1 MYVYIYIYMYTHRY
15 VYIYIYTYICIYL
28 YVYIYI
34 YIYIPLR
41 SRAPQ
46 RIPPQ
51 SLHETDA
58 HDCPEPIG
66 LEPMSSF
73 RRNYSRYSAE
83 DTLDTLDS
91 LDTLDCYA
99 VVDTLQKGVQWIGG
113 AVDWGSII

>member
-1 MYVYIYIYMYTHRY
+1 M
-15 VYIYIYTYICIYL
+15 CI
-28 YVYIYI
+28 YIYI
-34 YIYIPLR
+34 YIYICVHIVCTYMYIYIYIFPLR

-73 RRNYSRYSAE
+73 RRNYSGYSAE

-91 LDTLDCYA
+91 LDTLDLYA
-99 VVDTLQKGVQWIGG
+99 VVDTLQRGVQWIGG
-113 AVDWGSII
+113 AVGRGSII